1 VKTAAAA
8 DNRRAVAAAQ
18 RQRVYSASSS
28 NESAQDLPQKRR
40 TLSSGLSQ
48 YQHAPFGGR
57 LSRAGAGVVAG
68 AALIAAAI
76 GSTDALLSGTLSC
89 IVSKVTPLPATR
101 Q

>member
-1 VKTAAAA
+1 MTSAAPPAGGT
-8 DNRRAVAAAQ
+8 RRRH

-28 NESAQDLPQKRR
+28 NELAQDLPQKRR

-57 LSRAGAGVVAG
+57 LMRAGAGVG
-68 AALIAAAI
+68 AALSEAAT
-76 GSTDALLSGTLSC
+76 GSTDTLVSGTLSC

>member
-1 VKTAAAA
+1 MTAAAPPA
-8 DNRRAVAAAQ
+8 SGARRRRH

-28 NESAQDLPQKRR
+28 NELAQDLPQKRR

-57 LSRAGAGVVAG
+57 LCRAGAGVG
-68 AALIAAAI
+68 AALNAAAT
-76 GSTDALLSGTLSC
+76 GSTDTLVSGTLSC